1 MIYFLISTI
10 VFILLLILAMWL
22 FVHFHYKKNVASLFS
37 NLHFS
42 EKIYEEKILSGLPA
56 PVQRYFKHVLK
67 PGQKYISCARL
78 KHSGMFK
85 SSDKDK
91 FEKIKGEQYFTS
103 VSPGFIWKGKT
114 SLFTAID
121 MYLHCK
127 GQLSVYLFSFLRIL
141 HGKGITYD
149 QGELLRWLGESTWCP
164 TNLLPAENL
173 SWTAIDD
180 RSANLLYKINE
191 LELSYKV
198 FFNKENEIVSMQTK
212 RYKGKEE
219 LQDWIG
225 HFSVYKEMYGM
236 IIPTLLEGAWIVQDE
251 EQPYAIFEVDMIEFD
266 VAEKF

>member
-1 MIYFLISTI
+1 MIYFLIFSI
-10 VFILLLILAMWL
+10 VFILLVIFAMWL
-22 FVHFHYKKNVASLFS
+22 FVHFQFKKNVESLFS
-37 NLHFS
+37 DLHLS
-42 EKIYEEKILSGLPA
+42 EKIYEEKNLSGLPA

-114 SLFTAID
+114 FLFTAID
-121 MYLHCK
+121 MYLNTNGK
-127 GQLSVYLFSFLRIL
+127 LSVYLFSFLRIL
-141 HGKGITYD
+141 YGKGKTYD
-149 QGELLRWLGESTWCP
+149 QGELLRWLGESVLFP

-173 SWTAIDD
+173 SWTALDD
-180 RSANLLYKINE
+180 MSANLLYKINE
-191 LELSYKV
+191 LELSYYV
-198 FFNKENEIVSMQTK
+198 CFSKENEIVSMQTK

-225 HFSVYKEMYGM
+225 HFSVYKEIDGM
-236 IIPTLLEGAWIVQDE
+236 IIPTLLEGAWIVQAE
-251 EQPYAIFEVDMIEFD
+251 EHPYAIFEVDTIEFD